1 MEVLMNNKL
10 ISYYSK
16 ELRYLRDMGQEFA
29 EQYPKVAARLKLTET
44 ETPDPYVERLLEG
57 VAFLTA
63 RTQLKIDA
71 EYPRFVRRILEVVYP
86 QFLNPT
92 PASTIVKFDTSNHY
106 NVSVIN
112 KLKRGHQ
119 LESLPIELPSEKLG
133 CQFTVTQDTDL
144 TPINLESSLYTN
156 SLEYLPRLKKNR
168 SASSNHLSA
177 LRLNFSVS
185 SSYRCSELAP
195 SELVCYLGSNLA
207 VSSHLLYLLMSSCTK
222 VICHCYEDARQWSY
236 EISHLPIHKGFERE
250 EALVFNLDKTINSLR
265 LLQEYIQL
273 PEKFLF
279 IAQQGIKEA
288 LIQAEANDQLPKSA
302 EQIEEIVADQGVNKR
317 VIGFKKRWFSVSFLF
332 DKFIPE
338 LQDAIKDD
346 SLSINTTPVVNL
358 FKKKSVRFPVNIE
371 DNEHHIIVERV
382 QPLNYEVHSVEKV
395 KAFDKYNNQQ
405 LTFTPIYQANDHGL
419 FVNNQL
425 NHAFFSLRREDRAPS
440 SSIRMQGGRTS
451 YLGSEVYLSLSS
463 LNDTMFDS
471 NIEHLAVETWCTNRD
486 LPLMLIRSARSDFLI
501 DSTLPIRAAHII
513 ANVTRPIE
521 AVNEDQTLWSLLN
534 QVNLSYLSLT
544 EQSDDNSTLLLKELL
559 LAFPHINNKYYQTE
573 VSSIKNLSVEPT
585 TKVIRHKGAGCLMRG
600 ISVVITFDEGL
611 LGGVHPYL
619 FGSVLR
625 HYLQRSISIN
635 SYVEVTIET
644 IQHGKIIKWSGL
656 KGEKALL

>member
-1 MEVLMNNKL
+1 MNSKL

-29 EQYPKVAARLKLTET
+29 DQYPKVAARLKITEN

-71 EYPRFVRRILEVVYP
+71 EYPKFVRRILEVVYP
-86 QFLNPT
+86 QFLYPI

-112 KLKRGHQ
+112 KLKRGYQ
-119 LESLPIELPSEKLG
+119 FESLPIELPSATLG
-133 CQFTVTQDTDL
+133 CQFSVTQDTEL

-156 SLEYLPRLKKNR
+156 SLEYLPKLKKER
-168 SASSNHLSA
+168 SFSPNPHVSA
-177 LRLNFSVS
+177 LRLNFSIS
-185 SSYRCSELAP
+185 SSYRCSELVP
-195 SELVCYLGSNLA
+195 SELVCYLGSNLT
-207 VSSHLLYLLMSSCTK
+207 VSSQLLYLLMTSCTK
-222 VICHCYEDARQWSY
+222 VLCHCYEDARQWSF
-236 EISHLPIHKGFERE
+236 ELPCLPTHKGFEE
-250 EALVFNLDKTINSLR
+250 DEALVFNLDKTITSLR

-279 IAQQGIKEA
+279 VAQQGIKNA
-288 LIQAEANDQLPKSA
+288 LINAEMTGHLAKSA
-302 EQIEEIVADQGVNKR
+302 EQIEEIIADQGTNKR
-317 VIGFKKRWFSVSFLF
+317 VVSYKKRWFSLSFLF
-332 DKFIPE
+332 DKFVPD
-338 LQDAIKDD
+338 LQHAIGSD
-346 SLSINTTPVVNL
+346 SLSINTAPMVNL
-358 FKKKSVRFPVNIE
+358 FKKKSVRFPIQAEN
-371 DNEHHIIVERV
+371 NEHHVIVDRV
-382 QPLNYEVHSVEKV
+382 QPLNYEVHSIEKV
-395 KAFDKYNNQQ
+395 KGFDKYNNQQ
-405 LTFTPIYQANDHGL
+405 ITFTPIYQSKNQGL
-419 FVNNQL
+419 FVNSQGNS
-425 NHAFFSLRREDRAPS
+425 AFFSLRREERLPS
-440 SSIRMQGGRTS
+440 TSIRMQGGRTS

-463 LNDTMFDS
+463 LNDEMFDL

-486 LPLMLIRSARSDFLI
+486 LPLMLIRSAKTDFLI

-513 ANVTRPIE
+513 ANVSRPIE

-559 LAFPHINNKYYQTE
+559 LAFPHTNNKHYEAE
-573 VSSIKNLSVEPT
+573 VSSIKNLSIEPT

-600 ISVVITFDEGL
+600 ISVVITFDESL

-619 FGSVLR
+619 FGSILR

-644 IQHGKIIKWSGL
+644 IQQGKIIKWPGL